1 MAKKKMFVG
10 ILALVLLFGLAS
22 CAASPAMSLFSGPHP
37 SFSNVNGISAKTG
50 TASSTVFLGMG
61 STTYPTLSDAAKN
74 GGITKIAT
82 VEYYKKVI
90 FPNIAVQYTTIVT
103 GE

>member
-1 MAKKKMFVG
+1 MTKKKLLAG
-10 ILALVLLFGLAS
+10 ILALTLVLVLAS
-22 CAASPAMSLFSGPHP
+22 CASSPAMSLFSGPHP
-37 SFSNVNGISAKTG
+37 SFSNVNGVSAKTG
-50 TASSTVFLGMG
+50 TASSTVILGLG
-61 STTYPTLSDAAKN
+61 STTYPTLSEAARN

-90 FPNIAVQYTTIVT
+90 FPSIVIQFTTIVT